1 MSKGYRWW
9 WLSVMQT
16 TQKALSINEVT
27 VQVLPQYS
35 NANVFPPETARLLG
49 LFQPLSMS
57 F

>member
-57 F
+57 S